1 MIFRRV
7 LYRLDYLLLAIVL
20 LVITFGLIAIT
31 SATHIT
37 APVHVGVA
45 ETQLLFGIINLSDMG
60 FVIKQLIW
68 VALGLILMAVVI
80 LINYEDW
87 SKYTKLLYVFN
98 ILLLL
103 AVLFLGTTAL
113 GAQRWIALGPFVF
126 QPSEFAKVII
136 IVTFARFLADREGRL
151 NTLTDL
157 LPAFAF
163 IALPILLIIMQPDLG
178 TSLVFIAIMFGM
190 MFMVGANPKLLAG
203 LIGGGGVVGFGWLY
217 AYFTNPAKV
226 WIPLHDYQID
236 RLTIFLDPYR
246 DPLGDGYH
254 IIQSQIAI
262 GSGGILGKGI
272 FNGSQ
277 NQLNFLP
284 EQHTDFIFSVV
295 GEELG
300 FIGTMLL
307 LTLFFVIMYR
317 GIRIAYLAK
326 DTFGTLL
333 ATGVVSMLAFHV
345 LVNIGMATGVMP
357 VTGLPLP
364 LFSYG
369 GSSMLSTLIAMGI
382 LQNVYSRR
390 QKLVF

>member
-1 MIFRRV
+1 M
-7 LYRLDYLLLAIVL
+7 
-20 LVITFGLIAIT
+20 
-31 SATHIT
+31 
-37 APVHVGVA
+37 
-45 ETQLLFGIINLSDMG
+45 
-60 FVIKQLIW
+60 
-68 VALGLILMAVVI
+68 
-80 LINYEDW
+80 
-87 SKYTKLLYVFN
+87 
-98 ILLLL
+98 
-103 AVLFLGTTAL
+103 GTTAL